1 MPTAIAP
8 SPTPGRIYWTAYT
21 DPEGNSEPSDPL
33 RFDMYAQRLGN
44 VLLPGITNRTERLSY
59 ISMVC
64 AGIAAT
70 TPGAGRALREQ
81 RRAFLPFER
90 GWALAMTVSVD
101 GALKYS
107 PDGQSPQR
115 SLKPEF
121 RGLRGANRVLAH
133 YRTLRY
139 GDTIS
144 PTGYI
149 LLKSQDAQGGL
160 GAYLV
165 TLRQFGFVQA
175 DSLALTATGRA
186 VADAFDPRLRGA
198 PLNTVADQRG
208 VPRRVLER
216 LGAALV
222 LGAPTPE
229 ERQIVRAAI
238 FEDPRGRAAD
248 CVQRMRAAR
257 PDTNDPRSLLQGI
270 ARREGDLLERSAQ
283 YAIDFDPLRI
293 ALLQLFSRLGRQLS
307 GRPGATPLSAVLLPE
322 IEQAAHD
329 ARSCA
334 RRLSSSEL
342 AVPGLEPVSELA
354 RDLAAGSSIA
364 DTVRATVAFHRREGR
379 AWITADRPDRYA
391 VGRYGSF
398 DEPADAF
405 NGYTVG
411 RAMQVLADTEA
422 GA

>member
-44 VLLPGITNRTERLSY
+44 VLLPGITNRTERLRY
-59 ISMVC
+59 LSMVC
-64 AGIAAT
+64 AGIAT
-70 TPGAGRALREQ
+70 TTHTGGRALREQ

-101 GALKYS
+101 GALKSS
-107 PDGQSPQR
+107 PEGQGPQR

-133 YRTLRY
+133 YRTLRS
-139 GDTIS
+139 GGTIT

-175 DSLALTATGRA
+175 ESLALTATGRA
-186 VADAFDPRLRGA
+186 LAGAFDPRLRAA
-198 PLNTVADQRG
+198 PLSTLADHRG
-208 VPRRVLER
+208 VPRRALER

-222 LGAPTPE
+222 LGVPTPD
-229 ERQIVRAAI
+229 ERQIVLRTI
-238 FEDPRGRAAD
+238 FEDPHGRTAD
-248 CVQRMRAAR
+248 CVRRMRAGR
-257 PDTNDPRSLLQGI
+257 PDTSDPRSLLQGI
-270 ARREGDLLERSAQ
+270 ARRDGDLLERAAQ
-283 YAIDFDPLRI
+283 YAIGFDPLRI
-293 ALLQLFSRLGRQLS
+293 ALLQLFARLGKQLS
-307 GRPGATPLSAVLLPE
+307 GRPGSTPLNTILLPD
-322 IEQAAHD
+322 IEQAAND
-329 ARSCA
+329 ARTA
-334 RRLSSSEL
+334 ATRLSASEL
-342 AVPGLEPVSELA
+342 MVPGLEPVSELA
-354 RDLAAGSSIA
+354 RDLAFSSSIEDA
-364 DTVRATVAFHRREGR
+364 VRATIAFHRREGR
-379 AWITADRPDRYA
+379 SWITSDRPNRYA
-391 VGRYGSF
+391 VGRHGSF

-411 RAMQVLADTEA
+411 RAMQLLADAEA
-422 GA
+422 AP

>member
-8 SPTPGRIYWTAYT
+8 SPTPGLIYWTAYT

-44 VLLPGITNRTERLSY
+44 VLLPGITNRTERLRY
-59 ISMVC
+59 LSMVC

-70 TPGAGRALREQ
+70 TQSAGQAVREQ

-101 GALKYS
+101 GALKS
-107 PDGQSPQR
+107 RVDGQGPQR

-139 GDTIS
+139 GQTIT

-175 DSLALTATGRA
+175 ESLALTATGRA
-186 VADAFDPRLRGA
+186 LASAFDPRLRA
-198 PLNTVADQRG
+198 AHLSILADQRG
-208 VPRRVLER
+208 VPRRALER
-216 LGAALV
+216 LGEALV
-222 LGAPTPE
+222 LGRPTSD
-229 ERQIVRAAI
+229 EREIVRGTI
-238 FEDPRGRAAD
+238 FEDPHGRAAD
-248 CVQRMRAAR
+248 CVRRMRAAR
-257 PDTNDPRSLLQGI
+257 PDTSDPRLLLQGI
-270 ARREGDLLERSAQ
+270 ARRDGDLLERAAQ

-293 ALLQLFSRLGRQLS
+293 ALLQLFARLGKQLS
-307 GRPGATPLSAVLLPE
+307 GRPGSTPLSAVLLPE
-322 IEQAAHD
+322 IDQAAKD
-329 ARSCA
+329 ARSA
-334 RRLSSSEL
+334 AIRLSAREL
-342 AVPGLEPVSELA
+342 MVPGLEPVSELA
-354 RDLAAGSSIA
+354 RDLAVSDSTDYA
-364 DTVRATVAFHRREGR
+364 VRVTIAFHRREGR
-379 AWITADRPDRYA
+379 SWITSDRPNRYS
-391 VGRYGSF
+391 VGRHGAF
-398 DEPADAF
+398 EEPGDGF

-411 RAMQVLADTEA
+411 RAMQLLADAEA
-422 GA
+422 TP

>member
-8 SPTPGRIYWTAYT
+8 SPSPGRIYWTAYT

-44 VLLPGITNRTERLSY
+44 VLLPGITNRTERLRY

-70 TPGAGRALREQ
+70 SPRTGPGLRAQ

-90 GWALAMTVSVD
+90 GWALAMTVGVD
-101 GALKYS
+101 GALKSS
-107 PDGQSPQR
+107 PDEQGPQR

-139 GDTIS
+139 GQAIS
-144 PTGYI
+144 PTGYV

-175 DSLALTATGRA
+175 DSLALTATGRGL
-186 VADAFDPRLRGA
+186 ADAFDPRLRAA
-198 PLNTVADQRG
+198 PLSTLADLRSA
-208 VPRRVLER
+208 PRHALER

-222 LGAPTPE
+222 LGVPTAH
-229 ERQIVRAAI
+229 ERQIVRKAI
-238 FEDPRGRAAD
+238 FEDPRSRAAD
-248 CVQRMRAAR
+248 CVHRMRAAR
-257 PDTNDPRSLLQGI
+257 PDTSDPRSLLRGI
-270 ARREGDLLERSAQ
+270 ARRDGDLLERAAQ
-283 YAIDFDPLRI
+283 YAIDFDPMRI
-293 ALLQLFSRLGRQLS
+293 ALLRLFSQLGRQLS
-307 GRPGATPLSAVLLPE
+307 GRAGSTALSAVLLPE
-322 IEQAAHD
+322 IEQAANEAH
-329 ARSCA
+329 ASA

-354 RDLAAGSSIA
+354 RDLADGSSVA
-364 DTVRATVAFHRREGR
+364 ETVRATVAFHRREGR
-379 AWITADRPDRYA
+379 AWITSDRPDRYA
-391 VGRYGSF
+391 VGRHGSF
-398 DEPADAF
+398 DEPEDGF

-411 RAMQVLADTEA
+411 RAMQMLADAEA
-422 GA
+422 AT